1 MKYFVVLF
9 CLFAF
14 FSCREEPV
22 KPPAEKETMLYI
34 LRDMMLIESYI
45 SILKEAD
52 RDSVKTELSK
62 DLLSNYDWNESQ
74 LEDFKMYLSKNPEV
88 SLEMHDEV
96 RTEIKKLEAEL

>member
-1 MKYFVVLF
+1 MLFV
-9 CLFAF
+9 
-14 FSCREEPV
+14 
-22 KPPAEKETMLYI
+22 

-45 SILKEAD
+45 SLLKEED

-62 DLLSNYDWNESQ
+62 DLLSNYGWNESQ
-74 LEDFKMYLSKNPEV
+74 LKDFKMYLSNNPEV

>member
-1 MKYFVVLF
+1 LKYPIFLF
-9 CLFAF
+9 CLLIV
-14 FSCREEPV
+14 FSCRKEPIG
-22 KPPAEKETMLYI
+22 PPAEKETMLFV

-45 SILKEAD
+45 SLLKEED

-62 DLLSNYDWNESQ
+62 DLLSNYGWNESQ
-74 LEDFKMYLSKNPEV
+74 LKDFKMYLSNNPEV